1 MEEIYFFIDKENK
14 IVGNHLKLYF
24 YYINKEQKL
33 VVMYL
38 ELPSLE

>member
-24 YYINKEQKL
+24 YYINKE
-33 VVMYL
+33 
-38 ELPSLE
+38 